1 MSYEQ
6 KYLKYKQKYKTL
18 KKQYTNIYT
27 LETANENINN
37 ENINN
42 ENINNENIN
51 IDNFDLTDTPGT
63 LPSMRGGSR
72 NSSKNGARNGARNGA
87 INSAINDFILSDT
100 PTNDDNMIGDT
111 MNENNSHNNM
121 TGGTAPFVPLSGPQ
135 VCPGIVNAQPSVIV
149 PMTGGNAPFV
159 PLSGPQVCPG
169 IVNAQPSVMVPMAG
183 GTASMV
189 QTNEK
194 DNNTFVETTTELSN
208 ISTNTKSNS
217 NSDIRNTADIEKLF
231 KQLGGK
237 KKHKKSSS
245 ESSSSSSESSSSSS
259 SSDLENAFSGLED
272 TISFNDI

>member
-27 LETANENINN
+27 LETANENIN
-37 ENINN
+37 
-42 ENINNENIN
+42 

-63 LPSMRGGSR
+63 LPSMRGGS
-72 NSSKNGARNGARNGA
+72 KNGSKNGA

-135 VCPGIVNAQPSVIV
+135 VCPGIVNAQPSV
-149 PMTGGNAPFV
+149 
-159 PLSGPQVCPG
+159 
-169 IVNAQPSVMVPMAG
+169 MVPMAG

-208 ISTNTKSNS
+208 ISTNIKSNSNS

-245 ESSSSSSESSSSSS
+245 ESSSESASSSFGSSSLS
-259 SSDLENAFSGLED
+259 SSDLENAFSDIEE

>member
-72 NSSKNGARNGARNGA
+72 NSSKNGARNGA

-121 TGGTAPFVPLSGPQ
+121 TGGT
-135 VCPGIVNAQPSVIV
+135 
-149 PMTGGNAPFV
+149 APFV

>member
-27 LETANENINN
+27 LETA
-37 ENINN
+37 
-42 ENINNENIN
+42 NENIN

-135 VCPGIVNAQPSVIV
+135 VCPGIVNAQPSV
-149 PMTGGNAPFV
+149 
-159 PLSGPQVCPG
+159 
-169 IVNAQPSVMVPMAG
+169 MVPMAG

-208 ISTNTKSNS
+208 ISTNIKSNSNS

-245 ESSSSSSESSSSSS
+245 ESSSESASSSFGSSSLS
-259 SSDLENAFSGLED
+259 SSDLENAFSDIEE